1 MSWTRIPSRIAS
13 RRIVNAS
20 VKVNMLPIYYCPES
34 TRTGAVCPPARD
46 GQSAAILEALPR
58 SLC

>member
-34 TRTGAVCPPARD
+34 HQDRRRMPA
-46 GQSAAILEALPR
+46 SW
-58 SLC
+58 